1 VYSIV
6 LYYNY
11 VHIYIK
17 LYYIIVYYI
26 ICLLYY
32 IILYYIISYYII
44 YITIMFPINM
54 VIFGIVTPFV
64 DKPMCVCSMHYWLVT
79 EPPMCVCSMHYWLVT
94 EPRLQH
100 EFNMM

>member
-1 VYSIV
+1 
-6 LYYNY
+6 
-11 VHIYIK
+11 
-17 LYYIIVYYI
+17 
-26 ICLLYY
+26 
-32 IILYYIISYYII
+32 
-44 YITIMFPINM
+44 MFPINM